1 MLCVGPSFG
10 APSMEAPMTDLVL
23 SGLVNRR
30 AEMAGELEKAQARV
44 QQLYADLASLDAV
57 IRQFDPAYPV
67 EAIQARQ
74 RRDATGDEFAAL
86 GRTALGMLRKANG
99 PLGTIEMAE
108 RMVVERGLDTGDR
121 MARADMITRVARAL
135 RHQREAGVVR
145 TARRA
150 GKSVLWELVG

>member
-1 MLCVGPSFG
+1 MNEF
-10 APSMEAPMTDLVL
+10 VL
-23 SGLVNRR
+23 PGLVKRR

-44 QQLYADLASLDAV
+44 QQLYADLASMDAV

-108 RMVVERGLDTGDR
+108 RMMVERGVDTGDR
-121 MARADMITRVARAL
+121 AARTDMITRVARSL
-135 RHQREAGVVR
+135 RHRRKAGVVR
-145 TARRA
+145 TVRWV
-150 GKSVLWELVG
+150 GKSVLWELTDRV